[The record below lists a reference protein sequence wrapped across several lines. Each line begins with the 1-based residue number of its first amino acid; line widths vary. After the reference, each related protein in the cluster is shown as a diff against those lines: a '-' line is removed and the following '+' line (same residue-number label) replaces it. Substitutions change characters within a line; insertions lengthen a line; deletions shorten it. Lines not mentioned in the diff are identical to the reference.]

1 MTSLGSHEKILT
13 VEMTSIIY
21 LSKTDGQTQC
31 GYRAVKTEQGETS
44 MLTEEKTYHQV
55 QRERIEQQ
63 KRERE
68 EKACRSNRLIP
79 VWVGRNP
86 KKPIAWISTTYF
98 DETTGTIRPQLVA
111 KEMPHEEV
119 ITAFTRRKSTDPY
132 PINPKGL
139 VTGLYRDGV

>member
-1 MTSLGSHEKILT
+1 
-13 VEMTSIIY
+13 MTSIIY
-21 LSKTDGQTQC
+21 LYKTDGQTQC
-31 GYRAVKTEQGETS
+31 CYREVKTEQGDIS
-44 MLTEEKTYHQV
+44 MLTEEKTYQQL

-68 EKACRSNRLIP
+68 EKARRSNRLIP
-79 VWVGRNP
+79 EWGGRDP

-111 KEMPHEEV
+111 IGMSPEEV
-119 ITAFTRRKSTDPY
+119 ITAFTRRKSTDPF